1 MAILLCLLLLL
12 VFLNIIL
19 QILPIIFCH
28 NKYIPRGGPKTY
40 PLIGCSV
47 AFYKNRDRL
56 LDWYTDL
63 LASSPTQ
70 TVVVHRLGA
79 RRTVL
84 TADPACVEHVLRSNF
99 ANYPKGKPFTEILGD
114 LLGSGIFNA
123 DGQLWHAQRK
133 LASRE
138 FTVRS
143 MREGLITELEAE
155 TGGRLLP
162 RLRAASVTGRCV
174 DVQDLLRRFAFD
186 VICQVSL
193 GMDPSCLGGDLS
205 NALLPESEL
214 ARAFE
219 VASAISAR
227 RATAP
232 VAVIWKLKR
241 ALGIGTERKLRDAVS
256 LIHSQIMEL
265 IRERKAEMEKGG
277 VVEERSSNDD
287 FLTRLISSGQNEELV
302 RDMVISFLMAGRDT
316 TSAGLTWFF
325 WLIARHPAA
334 EREIVDELGRLGG
347 RLDYHSIKEMR
358 VLEACLC
365 ESMRLFPPVA
375 WDSKHAAAPDVLP
388 DGTRVEAGDRVTYFP
403 YGMGRMEK
411 IWGEGC
417 GGFDHRRWLEADVNG
432 GSVVARASPYKFPV
446 FQAGPR
452 ACLGKEMAMVQMKYV
467 AAAMLLEYEL
477 KMVEEKTP
485 VLVPLLTAHMAGGLQ
500 MVVRRRKN
508 RSGDASSPIKK

>member
-1 MAILLCLLLLL
+1 MVTCLLFFP
-12 VFLNIIL
+12 VFLILL
-19 QILPIIFCH
+19 QILPTLIFCH
-28 NKYIPRGGPKTY
+28 KKNNNPGGGPKTY
-40 PLIGCSV
+40 PLIGCFV
-47 AFYKNRDRL
+47 DFYKNRDRL

-84 TADPACVEHVLRSNF
+84 TADPACVEHILRSNF

-114 LLGSGIFNA
+114 LLGRGIFNA

-138 FTVRS
+138 FTTRS
-143 MREGLITELEAE
+143 MREGLITELESE
-155 TGGRLLP
+155 TSVRLLP
-162 RLRAASVTGRCV
+162 RLRDASVTGRHV

-193 GMDPSCLGGDLS
+193 GMDPRCLEGDPR

-227 RATAP
+227 RGAAP
-232 VAVIWKLKR
+232 VAMIWKLKR
-241 ALGIGTERKLRDAVS
+241 ALGIGTERKLREAVS

-265 IRERKAEMEKGG
+265 IRARKAEMEKG
-277 VVEERSSNDD
+277 VVERSNDD
-287 FLTRLISSGQNEELV
+287 FLTRLISSGQNDEYA

-316 TSAGLTWFF
+316 TSAALTWFF
-325 WLIARHPAA
+325 WLIPRHPDA
-334 EREIVDELGRLGG
+334 EREIVDELERLGG

-375 WDSKHAAAPDVLP
+375 WDSKHAAAADVLP

-417 GGFDHRRWLEADVNG
+417 GGFDHRRWLEADGSG
-432 GSVVARASPYKFPV
+432 GSVAARASPYKFPV

-467 AAAMLLEYEL
+467 AAAMLWDYEL
-477 KMVEEKTP
+477 RMAEEQTP
-485 VLVPLLTAHMAGGLQ
+485 VLVPLLTAHMAGGLP
-500 MVVRRRKN
+500 MVVKRRN
-508 RSGDASSPIKK
+508 RSGDASSQI